1 MKSKYNGMNA
11 MDRQIY
17 ETPSVEVI
25 EVAHAGVI
33 CAIET
38 ETEGSPNFNSFNNEE
53 VW

>member
-1 MKSKYNGMNA
+1 

-33 CAIET
+33 CASET
-38 ETEGSPNFNSFNNEE
+38 GTEGSPNFNSFNNEE